1 MASSKTLKRVKVRW
15 VDPTSFNGWL
25 SLADVEDFKF
35 SVKLTEGFL
44 LEDTEER
51 VTIAHT
57 TSDNDALGVLYL
69 PRGCVL
75 TIDEVGEVE
84 IEDKS

>member
-1 MASSKTLKRVKVRW
+1 MSKTLKKVKVKW
-15 VDPTSFNGWL
+15 VDPTSFNNWL

-44 LEDTEER
+44 LEDTKDRITISHTVNEE
-51 VTIAHT
+51 
-57 TSDNDALGVLYL
+57 DALGVLYL
-69 PRGCVL
+69 PIGCVL

-84 IEDKS
+84 IENN

>member
-1 MASSKTLKRVKVRW
+1 MVSSKILKRVKVKW

-35 SVKLTEGFL
+35 SVKTTEGFL
-44 LEDTEER
+44 LEDTKDR
-51 VTIAHT
+51 ITIAHT
-57 TSDNDALGVLYL
+57 TSNEDALGVLYL

-84 IEDKS
+84 IDA